1 MGKKS
6 KYKQMLSK
14 NMAKIMNFYTESGGI
29 KIKTTIEIEKRY
41 KSSGKWKDTYMRT
54 ASNEDY
60 LNLINFLML
69 DNMEIM
75 KKRTPEYLPLP
86 QVVK

>member
-69 DNMEIM
+69 DNMENM
-75 KKRTPEYLPLP
+75 KKRTREYLPLP